1 MCFIGDLERGSS
13 IETKIN
19 FLKTCV
25 MLQTLNGRIITS
37 ASLLATIELLNIQRD
52 GALGKRAFVRSFT
65 AEDPEKKDANIQI
78 YCQSEVLSLKRPGT
92 VFRAIDLKTVTLD
105 KQQTP
110 EELEEIVETAA
121 AFMDLDV
128 EPSEPAMKRARNELR
143 ESKAFKESRVVLASK
158 V

>member
-1 MCFIGDLERGSS
+1 
-13 IETKIN
+13 
-19 FLKTCV
+19 
-25 MLQTLNGRIITS
+25 MLQTLNGRPITS

-65 AEDPEKKDANIQI
+65 AEDPEKKDANVQI
-78 YCQSEVLSLKRPGT
+78 YCQSELLSLKRPGT

-110 EELEEIVETAA
+110 EELDEIVETAA